1 MARPASPQPSS
12 SLTRK
17 RRRAASTSEISSP
30 GVTASSRSRPRAWY
44 WSNTPHSGEPP
55 AITSTGAGILS
66 SAAPI
71 GRSVSVAKRRAVSRT
86 ARSSSVSEISRSTS
100 AMDVLLPG
108 GLLCDLA
115 AVLGARLAHHVL
127 ENARDLVAED
137 VAQAVDR
144 LEPLELLTP
153 VTERR
158 FAAQHAGVVELVDD
172 RRVAGKGLAVMVEG
186 EARLEGKPWPLP
198 AA

>member
-44 WSNTPHSGEPP
+44 RSNTPQSGEPA
-55 AITSTGAGILS
+55 AITFTGAGILS
-66 SAAPI
+66 SAAPAE
-71 GRSVSVAKRRAVSRT
+71 RSVSVAKRRAVSRT

-108 GLLCDLA
+108 GVLRDLA
-115 AVLGARLAHHVL
+115 AVFVARLAHHVL
-127 ENARDLVAED
+127 ENDRDLVAED
-137 VAQAVDR
+137 VAQAVHR
-144 LEPLELLTP
+144 LQPPELLAP
-153 VTERR
+153 VAERHSG
-158 FAAQHAGVVELVDD
+158 AQHAGVAKRVDD
-172 RRVAGKGLAVMVEG
+172 GRVA
-186 EARLEGKPWPLP
+186 R
-198 AA
+198 